1 MTNAENR
8 QLSEEELQELVAAS
22 DSGARN
28 PSGPVGKMIA
38 ITALLWSVFQVLL
51 ASPVGPYVLP
61 GDLIN
66 NSRQIHLAF
75 AVFLAA
81 MAYPLFKNSPRDY
94 IPWYDWILGVGGA
107 FLALY
112 GYFFYDKI
120 VSNGGLADAADAYF
134 ALAGLIFLFIAAYR
148 TLGPV
153 MVVLAVVFLG
163 YVFFGSS
170 EVVPDQIRWAGA
182 SLRKAMSHMWITS
195 EGVFGIAL
203 GVSTRFVFLFVLFG
217 ALLDKA
223 GAGNYFIKMAFGALG
238 HLRGGPA
245 KAAVVG
251 SAATGLIS
259 GSSIANVVTTGTF
272 TIPLMKR
279 VGFSPEKAGSVEVA
293 SSVNGQIMPP
303 VMGAAA
309 FLMVEYVGISYVEVI
324 THAFLPA
331 IISYIALVY
340 IVHLEAV
347 KNNMPTIGNKVV
359 NLFNTV
365 IGMFAFFAG
374 FAILCYATQYPVA
387 AVISL
392 FPEGA
397 GLVLCGLLGLIYVA
411 LVYLAAQTPDL
422 EADDPNAEVVELPDV
437 ALIYKSGLYYLLP
450 IIVLVYFLMIE
461 RKSPGLSAFW
471 ATFLLCGILLTQK
484 TLKGIFRGEVT
495 ARSAW
500 EGLIIGLVSAVKSYL
515 KWLVITV
522 LTVIGFA
529 AMWALD
535 LNPVYALIVPILAY
549 AVFWYLDRQK
559 DDPFANNAFALSIRS
574 GRNDLID
581 GMIDGA
587 RNMIGIGLATA
598 TAGIIVGTVS
608 LTGIGQVMADFVEFL
623 SGGNLILMLIFVAI
637 LSLILGMGLPTTAN
651 YIVVSSLMVAVVVE
665 LGAQSG
671 LIVPL
676 IAVHL
681 FVFYFGIMADVTP
694 PVGLASFAAAAVSGG
709 DAIRTGFT
717 AFFYSLRTVALPF
730 VFIFNTDLLLIDVSW
745 AQGIIV
751 FITATIGILVFTA
764 ATMGWFLTRNRIW
777 ETVAMLVIAFALFRP
792 GYFMNQLQPPFEDIP
807 PSGFS
812 EAIGAAEPGS
822 ELRAVISGPDFD
834 TFEIKEVTVPLTI
847 PEGDTAEARL
857 EALGFI
863 LVPEGDVQRLDE
875 PGFGTELGDTLSS
888 FDFYGDDAVQI
899 ASVQATANQLPKELI
914 WIPALLLLGLIGW
927 LQTRRAEPVIEG
939 APA

>member
-1 MTNAENR
+1 MSTQENR
-8 QLSEEELQELVAAS
+8 ALSEEELQELVAAS
-22 DSGARN
+22 DSGARS
-28 PSGPVGKMIA
+28 PTGAVGTFVA
-38 ITALLWSVFQVLL
+38 AVALLWSIFQVLL
-51 ASPVGPYVLP
+51 ASPVAPYVLP

-75 AVFLAA
+75 AIFLAA
-81 MAYPLFKNSPRDY
+81 MAYPLFKSSPREY
-94 IPWYDWILGVGGA
+94 IPVYDWVLGIAGA

-112 GYFFYDKI
+112 GYFFYGKI
-120 VSNGGLADAADAYF
+120 VGNGGLADTTDAYF
-134 ALAGLIFLFIAAYR
+134 ALAGLILLFIASYR
-148 TLGPV
+148 VLGPV
-153 MVVLAVVFLG
+153 MVILAVVFLF

-203 GVSTRFVFLFVLFG
+203 GVSTKFVFLFVLFG

-238 HLRGGPA
+238 HLKGGPA

-279 VGFSPEKAGSVEVA
+279 VGFSAEKAGSVEVA

-359 NLFNTV
+359 NMLNTV
-365 IGMFAFFAG
+365 AGMFGFFAG
-374 FAILCYATQYPVA
+374 FALLCYATQYPVGWI
-387 AVISL
+387 VSL
-392 FPEGA
+392 FPEGSGWILA
-397 GLVLCGLLGLIYVA
+397 ALLGVIYVG
-411 LVYLAAQTPDL
+411 LIYLAAQTPDL
-422 EADDPNAEVVELPDV
+422 EPDDPSAEVVELPDV
-437 ALIYKSGLYYLLP
+437 AAIYKSGLYYLLP
-450 IIVLVYFLMIE
+450 IVVLVYFLMIE

-471 ATFLLCGILLTQK
+471 ATFLLFFILLTQK
-484 TLKGIFRGEVT
+484 TLKAFFRGEDNAI
-495 ARSAW
+495 ARLKD
-500 EGLIIGLVSAVKSYL
+500 GLIDLVE
-515 KWLVITV
+515 
-522 LTVIGFA
+522 
-529 AMWALD
+529 
-535 LNPVYALIVPILAY
+535 
-549 AVFWYLDRQK
+549 
-559 DDPFANNAFALSIRS
+559 
-574 GRNDLID
+574 

-730 VFIFNTDLLLIDVSW
+730 VFIFNTDLLLIDVTW
-745 AQGIIV
+745 TQGVIV
-751 FITATIGILVFTA
+751 FITATVGILIFTA

-777 ETVAMLVIAFALFRP
+777 ETLAMLVIAFALFRP
-792 GYFMNQLQPPFEDIP
+792 GFFMNQIQPPFEDIAP
-807 PSGFS
+807 AAFS
-812 EAIGAAEPGS
+812 ETLAEAEPGAQW
-822 ELRAVISGPDFD
+822 RVVVQGPDFD
-834 TFEIKEVTVPLTI
+834 TFEVKEVTVPITVPDVDGADARLDELGFLLI
-847 PEGDTAEARL
+847 PEGDL
-857 EALGFI
+857 QL
-863 LVPEGDVQRLDE
+863 LDE
-875 PGFGTELGDTLSS
+875 PMFGTDLGDALSS
-888 FDFYGDDAVQI
+888 FDFYGDDPVQI
-899 ASVQATANQLPKELI
+899 SSVQATADQLPKELI
-914 WIPALLLLGLIGW
+914 FIPALLLLALIAFA
-927 LQTRRAEPVIEG
+927 QTRRAQRLPEG
-939 APA
+939 AHA

>member
-1 MTNAENR
+1 MSDASKR
-8 QLSEEELQELVAAS
+8 ALSEEELQELVAAS
-22 DSGARN
+22 DSGAR
-28 PSGPVGKMIA
+28 SPVGAVGTFIA
-38 ITALLWSVFQVLL
+38 AVALIWSVFQVLL
-51 ASPVGPYVLP
+51 ASPVAPYILP

-75 AVFLAA
+75 AIFLAA
-81 MAYPLFKNSPRDY
+81 MAYPLFKSSPRDR
-94 IPWYDWILGVGGA
+94 IPYYDWALGIGGA

-120 VSNGGLADAADAYF
+120 VSNGGLADATDAYF
-134 ALAGLIFLFIAAYR
+134 ALAGLLVLFISAYR
-148 TLGPV
+148 VLGPV
-153 MVVLAVVFLG
+153 MVILAVVFLC

-170 EVVPDQIRWAGA
+170 EAVPDQIRWAGA

-203 GVSTRFVFLFVLFG
+203 GVSTKFVFLFVLFG

-279 VGFSPEKAGSVEVA
+279 VGFTAEKAGSVEVA

-331 IISYIALVY
+331 VISYIALVY

-347 KNNMPTIGNKVV
+347 KNNMPTLGNRVVSMGRTIG
-359 NLFNTV
+359 
-365 IGMFAFFAG
+365 GMFAFFAG
-374 FAILCYATQYPVA
+374 FALLCYATQFPVSWIVA
-387 AVISL
+387 LVPNGSGWILGALL
-392 FPEGA
+392 FA
-397 GLVLCGLLGLIYVA
+397 IYVA
-411 LVYLAAQTPDL
+411 LVYLAAQSPDL
-422 EADDPNAEVVELPDV
+422 EPDDPNAEEVELPVV
-437 ALIYKSGLYYLLP
+437 AEIYKTGLYYLLP

-471 ATFLLCGILLTQK
+471 ATFLLFGILLTQK
-484 TLKGIFRGEVT
+484 MLKAVFRGEVN
-495 ARSAW
+495 
-500 EGLIIGLVSAVKSYL
+500 AVNRL
-515 KWLVITV
+515 RDGVV
-522 LTVIGFA
+522 
-529 AMWALD
+529 
-535 LNPVYALIVPILAY
+535 
-549 AVFWYLDRQK
+549 
-559 DDPFANNAFALSIRS
+559 
-574 GRNDLID
+574 DLIE

-730 VFIFNTDLLLIDVSW
+730 VFIFNTDLLLIDVTW
-745 AQGIIV
+745 VQGIIV
-751 FITATIGILVFTA
+751 FIVATIGILIFTA

-777 ETVAMLVIAFALFRP
+777 ETVAMLLIAFALFRP
-792 GYFMNQLQPPFEDIP
+792 GFFMNQIQPPFDNIAP
-807 PSGFS
+807 AAFS
-812 EAIGAAEPGS
+812 EALGNASPGS
-822 ELRAVISGPDFD
+822 ELRVVISGPDFD
-834 TFEIKEVTVPLTI
+834 TLEIKDVTVPLTV
-847 PEGDTAEARL
+847 PDAEGSQARL
-857 EALGFI
+857 DALGFI
-863 LVPEGDVQRLDE
+863 LVPEGEVMRLDE
-875 PGFGTELGDTLSS
+875 PMFGSDLGDALSS
-888 FDFYGDDAVQI
+888 FDFYADDPVQI
-899 ASVQATANQLPKELI
+899 ASVQATADQMPKELI
-914 WIPALLLLGLIGW
+914 FIPALLLLALIAF
-927 LQTRRAEPVIEG
+927 LQMRRAQPIPQGEP
-939 APA
+939 A

>member
-1 MTNAENR
+1 MSKQESRA
-8 QLSEEELQELVAAS
+8 LSEEELQDLVAAS
-22 DSGARN
+22 DSGARS
-28 PSGPVGKMIA
+28 PSGSVGIFVA
-38 ITALLWSVFQVLL
+38 GVALMWSVFQVLL
-51 ASPVGPYVLP
+51 ASPVAPYILP

-75 AVFLAA
+75 AMFLAA
-81 MAYPLFKNSPRDY
+81 MAYPLFKSSPRDH
-94 IPWYDWILGVGGA
+94 IPYYDWALGIAGA
-107 FLALY
+107 ALALY

-120 VSNGGLADAADAYF
+120 VSNGGLADTSDAYF
-134 ALAGLIFLFIAAYR
+134 ALAGLILLFVAAYR
-148 TLGPV
+148 VLGPV
-153 MVVLAVVFLG
+153 MVILAIVFLG

-203 GVSTRFVFLFVLFG
+203 GVSTKFVFLFVLFG

-279 VGFSPEKAGSVEVA
+279 VGFSAEKAGSVEVA

-331 IISYIALVY
+331 VISYIALVY

-359 NLFNTV
+359 KLLNT
-365 IGMFAFFAG
+365 ILGMFGFFAG
-374 FAILCYATQYPVA
+374 FAVLCYATQYPVGWI
-387 AVISL
+387 VSL
-392 FPEGA
+392 FPDGS
-397 GLVLCGLLGLIYVA
+397 GLILSALLGLVYVG
-411 LVYLAAQTPDL
+411 LVYLASQTPDL
-422 EADDPNAEVVELPDV
+422 EPDDPNAKVVELPDV
-437 ALIYKSGLYYLLP
+437 AKIYKSGLYYLLP

-471 ATFLLCGILLTQK
+471 ATFLLFGILLTQK
-484 TLKGIFRGEVT
+484 TLKAFFRREQN
-495 ARSAW
+495 A
-500 EGLIIGLVSAVKSYL
+500 IGRLKDGVVDLV
-515 KWLVITV
+515 
-522 LTVIGFA
+522 
-529 AMWALD
+529 
-535 LNPVYALIVPILAY
+535 
-549 AVFWYLDRQK
+549 
-559 DDPFANNAFALSIRS
+559 
-574 GRNDLID
+574 D

-730 VFIFNTDLLLIDVSW
+730 VFIFNTDLLLIDVTW
-745 AQGIIV
+745 TEGIIV
-751 FITATIGILVFTA
+751 FVVATIGILVFTS
-764 ATMGWFLTRNRIW
+764 ATMGWFLARNRIW
-777 ETVAMLVIAFALFRP
+777 ETLAMLLIAFALFRP
-792 GYFMNQLQPPFEDIP
+792 GFFMNQIQPPFEDIP
-807 PSGFS
+807 P
-812 EAIGAAEPGS
+812 AAFAQALDTAAPGS
-822 ELRAVISGPDFD
+822 ELRLVISGPDFD
-834 TFEIKEVTVPLTI
+834 TLELKDVTVPVVV
-847 PEGDTAEARL
+847 PDVSGSDARL
-857 EALGFI
+857 DALGLLLI
-863 LVPEGDVQRLDE
+863 PDGDVQQLDE
-875 PGFGTELGDTLSS
+875 PMFGSAMGDALSS

-899 ASVQATANQLPKELI
+899 ASVQATADQLPKQLI
-914 WIPALLLLGLIGW
+914 FIPALLLLGLIA
-927 LQTRRAEPVIEG
+927 LMQSRRATPVLRGET
-939 APA
+939 A